1 MRQAKA
7 PFQFVTASY
16 LIRICAARAT
26 TLGELAQNLHS
37 CSEASI
43 FHHTFQSLERQHYTV
58 FSNDFA
64 QWALAACNEAALGER
79 LAAIDLRDCTSL
91 PGLRDCLVDA
101 VDGYLQGN
109 PTAANRS
116 AFEPFFF
123 CEALEFTVPRDE
135 TASNLQEL
143 EDGIRKISLQTLH
156 HYFINSRLRL
166 HLKTNDFS
174 HWIEDSLEMPELA
187 KRIEFIDIYVNTLE
201 ELREQI
207 IKTIHPWIDR

>member
-1 MRQAKA
+1 MKQAKA

-16 LIRICAARAT
+16 LIRICPARAT
-26 TLGELAQNLHS
+26 TLAELAQNLHS
-37 CSEASI
+37 CSDASI
-43 FHHTFQSLERQHYTV
+43 FHHTFQSLERQHYAV

-64 QWALAACNEAALGER
+64 QWALAACNEAALAER

-91 PGLRDCLVDA
+91 PVLRDSLLNTIDE
-101 VDGYLQGN
+101 YLQAN

-123 CEALEFTVPRDE
+123 CEALEFAVPRDE

-143 EDGIRKISLQTLH
+143 EDGIRKMSLQTLH

-166 HLKTNDFS
+166 RLKTNDFS
-174 HWIEDSLEMPELA
+174 HWIEDSLQLPELA
-187 KRIEFIDIYVNTLE
+187 KRVDRIDIYVNTLE

-207 IKTIHPWIDR
+207 VQTIHPWIDR